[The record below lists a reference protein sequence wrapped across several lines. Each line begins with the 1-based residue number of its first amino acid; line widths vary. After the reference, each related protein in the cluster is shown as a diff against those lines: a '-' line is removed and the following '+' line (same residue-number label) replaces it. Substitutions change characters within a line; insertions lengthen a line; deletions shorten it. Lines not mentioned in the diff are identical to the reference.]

1 MIAFRTEFA
10 GENFVRYTGDTQK
23 HAQAQLFAWEAHGK
37 GVDVH
42 VLAEPTKLELLQKE
56 YDKKKEEFK
65 DNVKDGVYEK
75 YGGKE
80 HHLNVPSKVL
90 LMAQT
95 ETYIEYSRDGRIIK
109 GVEKPKI
116 LSRYE
121 EDVLINNHQSVFGS
135 YWNNGNWGFKC
146 CYSMIKNSYCVGE
159 SGKTLEIPH
168 VGVQISTPAVQEE
181 DEKQESSEPESSE
194 EEKTKK
200 SKKSKKSKKKKQKKM
215 LKELKKKDKL
225 QLVSILVLVK
235 ILN

>member
-1 MIAFRTEFA
+1 M
-10 GENFVRYTGDTQK
+10 
-23 HAQAQLFAWEAHGK
+23 FAWEAHGK

-80 HHLNVPSKVL
+80 HHLNVPSKAL

-135 YWNNGNWGFKC
+135 YWNNGSWGYKC
-146 CYSMIKNSYCVGE
+146 CYSMIRNSYCVGE
-159 SGKTLEIPH
+159 SGKSLDIPH
-168 VGVQISTPAVQEE
+168 VGVQVNAPESEEQEVRE
-181 DEKQESSEPESSE
+181 ESSAESSE
-194 EEKTKK
+194 EEKSRK
-200 SKKSKKSKKKKQKKM
+200 SKKSKKSKKKKQKKKQ
-215 LKELKKKDKL
+215 KELKKMDKL
-225 QLVSILVLVK
+225 QLVSILIRFSFK
-235 ILN
+235 LNRSLI